1 MNAYVF
7 MHECSNLFLAF
18 ICQKEGRI
26 TAKVFKSMRL
36 DRIHSRLL
44 KDLAN
49 VTVGLLSVTYGDQ
62 GRPQGTEKRPTL
74 CPPLRKARRRAGE
87 P

>member
-26 TAKVFKSMRL
+26 TMKVFKSIGV
-36 DRIHSRLL
+36 DRILSRLL

-49 VTVGLLSVTYGDQ
+49 VTVRLLSVTSGDQ
-62 GRPQGTEKRPTL
+62 GRPYRTEKWPT
-74 CPPLRKARRRAGE
+74 
-87 P
+87 